1 LNGAGPPRRPDG
13 ERAAASRRPGDGQ
26 RRVDLVVAD
35 IDGTLLGRD
44 HVNVSARVR
53 TAIAR
58 ARDAGVR
65 IALCTGRPMASLLK
79 VAGQLD
85 LPGPH
90 VAFDG
95 ALVAA
100 LGQPPIHRR
109 PLPDG
114 AAGRLVEAARSLDL
128 CVELYRAEAHY
139 VERPWPLA
147 LEHAR
152 LIQVEPLIRRLDEV
166 LAEAGPGGIVKG
178 QLIGEGE
185 GDRAKIRRVE
195 AMGLPV
201 RFGWATPPPGHR
213 WLDYVNVTHPEVDK
227 GAALVSLTEAL
238 GVPLERTMALG
249 DGPNDA
255 PLLEMAGLGVAMGN
269 AVEPLK
275 RIADAVVPPVDED
288 GVAVAIE
295 RHVLRAGSGRR

>member
-1 LNGAGPPRRPDG
+1 MA
-13 ERAAASRRPGDGQ
+13 
-26 RRVDLVVAD
+26 RRVELIVAD

-44 HVNVSARVR
+44 HVNVSARVAR
-53 TAIAR
+53 AIANAR
-58 ARDAGVR
+58 AVGVR
-65 IALCTGRPMASLLK
+65 VALCTGRPMASLLK
-79 VAGQLD
+79 VAARLD

-95 ALVAA
+95 ALVATV
-100 LGQPPIHRR
+100 GQPPIHRV

-114 AAGRLVEAARSLDL
+114 APRRLVEAARSLDL

-152 LIQVEPLIRRLDEV
+152 LIQVDPLVRPLDD
-166 LAEAGPGGIVKG
+166 LIADSAPGEIIKG

-185 GDRAKIRRVE
+185 ADRAKIRRVE

-213 WLDYVNVTHPEVDK
+213 WLDYVNVTHPDVNK
-227 GAALVSLTEAL
+227 GAALLALADYL
-238 GVPLERTMALG
+238 GVPLARTMALG

-255 PLLEMAGLGVAMGN
+255 PLLEMAGLGIAMGN

-275 RIADAVVPPVDED
+275 RIADAVVPTVDED
-288 GVAVAIE
+288 GMAVAIE
-295 RHVLRAGSGRR
+295 EHVLRD

>member
-1 LNGAGPPRRPDG
+1 
-13 ERAAASRRPGDGQ
+13 
-26 RRVDLVVAD
+26 
-35 IDGTLLGRD
+35 
-44 HVNVSARVR
+44 
-53 TAIAR
+53 
-58 ARDAGVR
+58 
-65 IALCTGRPMASLLK
+65 MASLLK
-79 VAGQLD
+79 VAAPLGLE
-85 LPGPH
+85 GPH

-100 LGQPPIHRR
+100 PGQPPVHRT
-109 PLPDG
+109 PLPEG
-114 AAGRLVEAARSLDL
+114 APARLVEAARRVDV

-152 LIQVEPLIRRLDEV
+152 LIRVEPTVRPLGEV
-166 LAEAGPGGIVKG
+166 VAESGPGEILKG

-185 GDRAKIRRVE
+185 ADRAKIRRIE

-213 WLDYVNVTHPEVDK
+213 ELDYVNVTHPDVNK
-227 GAALVSLTEAL
+227 GAALRALADAL
-238 GVPLERTMALG
+238 GVPLDGTMALG

-255 PLLEMAGLGVAMGN
+255 PLLETAGLGVAMGN

-275 RIADAVVPPVDED
+275 RLADAVVPSVDED
-288 GVAVAIE
+288 GLAVAIE
-295 RHVLRAGSGRR
+295 RYALRDAPRRRL